1 MKKILLILIGLII
14 LLSIFVFYNNTN
26 PKIAISYL
34 LKKGKIQS
42 GDLLYRVSLYGIIP
56 GGNAILAA
64 EDIEEYEGRKVYHL
78 NLNANPLKIYSGLFR
93 GYAVLDSYVDIQTRN
108 PILFKQKM
116 VISEK
121 EVRNKEVLYDEKNRI
136 MTLEGVKRQ
145 ILPNTREP
153 LSVIFN
159 IRHMNLDNIK
169 DLEMNIN
176 TNQKNYILKGTISHK
191 EILIGRKIYK
201 TAILEAKI
209 SRRDK
214 NPYHQTNITVI
225 LLKNNEENI
234 PVLIKVFAS
243 GFLINAKLIKIK

>member
-14 LLSIFVFYNNTN
+14 LLSIFVFYNNTS

-42 GDLLYRVSLYGIIP
+42 GDFLYRISLYGIIP

-64 EDIEEYEGRKVYHL
+64 EDIEEYAGKKVYHL
-78 NLNANPLKIYSGLFR
+78 NLNANPLRVYSGLFR
-93 GYAVLDSYVDIQTRN
+93 GYAVLDCYVDIQTRN

-121 EVRNKEVLYDEKNRI
+121 EVRNKEVLYDQKNGI
-136 MTLEGVKRQ
+136 MTREGVKRQ
-145 ILPNTREP
+145 ILPNTQDP
-153 LSVIFN
+153 LSLMFN
-159 IRHMNLDNIK
+159 LRHMDLDNIK
-169 DLEMNIN
+169 ELEMNIN
-176 TNQKNYILKGTISHK
+176 TNQKNYVFKGTIKHK
-191 EILIGRKIYK
+191 DILIGKKVYK

-225 LLKNNEENI
+225 LLKNNEDNI
-234 PVLIKVFAS
+234 PVLINVFAS
-243 GFLINAKLIKIK
+243 GFFINAKLIKIK